1 MSETTCRW
9 DQEAKEY
16 LTPDGETCET
26 AKREHCT
33 ARKTCSQHLA
43 WGELTCA
50 RCRLR
55 TRNDLRQIVE
65 RAALMLPEAMA
76 SGVESEAAMLAGP
89 AADYRVFSAR
99 RNIDKRWI
107 MDHIPERQ
115 MVRAMKNLLEDDD
128 ELHPYSVTTRWAMML
143 AEDYGLELPAV
154 LTVSNACQFLERL
167 LSRVSND
174 EEQDY
179 RLMAVE
185 LRRCRTNLEA
195 AMRDSQTPERGV
207 PCPTC
212 VDSGKV
218 DPARV
223 RLVREYP
230 HWCDLADC
238 HQFHIPTNEAD
249 LWVCPR
255 DRAHWWSHADYTNR
269 LEERKVAG

>member
-1 MSETTCRW
+1 MTDTERCKYTA
-9 DQEAKEY
+9 EGY
-16 LTPDGETCET
+16 IGLDGEACDVPR
-26 AKREHCT
+26 REHCT
-33 ARKTCSQHLA
+33 SRKTCANHLP

-65 RAALMLPEAMA
+65 RAALMLPEAMV
-76 SGVESEAAMLAGP
+76 SGVDSQAAMLAGP

-99 RNIDKRWI
+99 RNLDKRWI

-115 MVRAMKNLLEDDD
+115 MMRAMKNLLEDDD

-154 LTVSNACQFLERL
+154 LTVSNACAFLERL

-179 RLMAVE
+179 RLMAAE
-185 LRRCRTNLEA
+185 LKRCRTNLESV
-195 AMRDSQTPERGV
+195 MRDSQTPERGV

-212 VDSGKV
+212 VTEKAAEPV
-218 DPARV
+218 RV

-230 HWCDLADC
+230 HWCEDADC
-238 HQFHIPTNEAD
+238 HQFHVATDEAD
-249 LWVCPR
+249 VWVCPR
-255 DRAHWWSHADYTNR
+255 DRAHSWTHADYTNR
-269 LEERKVAG
+269 LEERKVSA